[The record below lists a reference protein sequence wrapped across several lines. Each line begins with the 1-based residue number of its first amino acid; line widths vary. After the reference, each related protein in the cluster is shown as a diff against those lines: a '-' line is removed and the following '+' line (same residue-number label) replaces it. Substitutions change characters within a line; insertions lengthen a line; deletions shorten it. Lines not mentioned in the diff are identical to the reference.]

1 MARDP
6 RLARRTPAP
15 QLALRI
21 TAFGLVA
28 FGVFAVLFLRLWFLQ
43 VLQNDQ
49 YLAKA
54 QANRERVVRIAA
66 PRGTIVDHD
75 YRGSGRALVENRIAT
90 VVTLA
95 ADAIPEEDVNA
106 IRDWGQRRGKHDA
119 DVDAL
124 ADRLARAAAVRDRAR
139 RRRATQAR
147 IAARRT
153 TADATAARRL
163 RADRPR
169 DLTLTRDASPELR
182 RVLRDVAPVLHVRA
196 SRLYERVVS
205 SVVRLPYAG
214 VPLKARGVTAAVRNY
229 LLERPG
235 RFPGV
240 TVTKEY
246 ARRYPGGQI
255 AAQIYGSV
263 SQITPEQLKD
273 PKYRGLE
280 QGQRIG
286 QDGLE
291 YEYDS
296 YLRGRDGERRI
307 QVDAQGQP
315 TGEVTEVPPV
325 PGDRLRLTLDSGLS
339 RAGQEALRR
348 RIGTRI
354 DAKTQKRAGGA
365 FVAIDPSD
373 GGIRAMGSYPS
384 LNPGVLEGITTQRY
398 KRLTSARNGG
408 PLTNRAITAAYPA
421 ASTFKLA
428 TATAGLASGTI
439 GVNTA
444 QGDGACFVRP
454 GLEACNAG
462 HAIFGATN
470 VTKAL
475 TVSSDTFF
483 YQLGWD
489 LYPKENQPLQRWARL
504 LGFGRR
510 TGIDLPG
517 EAPGVIPDEAWRRG
531 RDREEQEC
539 RKQRKTPSCGLVA
552 QIGAPFTRGDEVNA
566 SIGQGDVQI
575 TPLQL
580 ATAYGGFFDP
590 GGQLREDL
598 HVPVPHVAEQ
608 IENAEGVLEESFNG
622 RNPPRRVQLP
632 AEFKRAIKQGLHGAT
647 SEPGGT
653 ATRVFAG
660 WPQAEHPVLGK
671 TGTAERCSR
680 SSGRSCPE
688 QSWFVGMVEDRRR
701 PIVIAATVEDGGAGA
716 DAGAPIVC
724 ELLRRWYGVSKK
736 RVPCA
741 APSGPAP
748 GGD

>member
-43 VLQNDQ
+43 VLQTDQ
-49 YLAKA
+49 YLTQA
-54 QANRERVVRIAA
+54 QENRERVVRIAA

-75 YRGSGRALVENRIAT
+75 YRGNGRALVENRIAT

-95 ADAIPEEDVNA
+95 ADAIPDRDVRA
-106 IRDWGQRRGKHDA
+106 IRGWGQERGEHDVA
-119 DVDAL
+119 VDAL
-124 ADRLARAAAVRDRAR
+124 ADRLARAAAARDRAG
-139 RRRATQAR
+139 RRRASQKRIQAR
-147 IAARRT
+147 RRH
-153 TADATAARRL
+153 ADATAARRL

-182 RVLRDVAPVLHVRA
+182 KVLVDVARVLRVRP
-196 SRLYERVVS
+196 STLYERVVS
-205 SVVRLPYAG
+205 SVVRLPYDG
-214 VPLKARGVTAAVRNY
+214 VPLKTRGVTAAVRNY
-229 LLERPG
+229 ILERPE

-246 ARRYPGGQI
+246 ARRYPGGEI

-263 SQITPEQLKD
+263 GQITPEQLKD
-273 PKYRGLE
+273 PKYAGLV

-315 TGEVTEVPPV
+315 TGESDSTDPV
-325 PGDRLRLTLDSGLS
+325 PGDRLRLTLDSSLS
-339 RAGQEALRR
+339 RTGQQALRR
-348 RIGTRI
+348 EIGTRI
-354 DAKTQKRAGGA
+354 DGKTQKRAGGA

-384 LNPGVLEGITTQRY
+384 LNPGVLEGITAQRY
-398 KRLTSARNGG
+398 KKLTSARNGG

-428 TATAGLASGTI
+428 TSTAGLASGTI
-439 GVNTA
+439 GVGTA
-444 QGDGACFVRP
+444 QGAGTCFVRP
-454 GLEACNAG
+454 GLKACNAG
-462 HAIFGATN
+462 GAEFGATT
-470 VTKAL
+470 VSKAL
-475 TVSSDTFF
+475 AISSDTFF

-504 LGFGRR
+504 LGFGRP

-517 EAPGVIPDEAWRRG
+517 EAAGVIPDEAWRRG
-531 RDREEQEC
+531 RDRAEQAC
-539 RKQRKTPSCGLVA
+539 RRQRKVASCGLVA
-552 QIGAPFTRGDEVNA
+552 ELGAPFTRGDQVNA

-580 ATAYGGFFDP
+580 AVAYAGFFDP
-590 GGQLREDL
+590 DGRLRDDL

-622 RNPPRRVQLP
+622 RHPPRRVALP

-647 SEPGGT
+647 AEPGGT
-653 ATRVFAG
+653 ATKVFAG
-660 WPQAEHPVLGK
+660 WPQGTHPVLGK

-680 SSGRSCPE
+680 SSGRVCPE
-688 QSWFVGMVEDRRR
+688 QSWFVAMVEDRQR
-701 PIVIAATVEDGGAGA
+701 PLVVAATVEDGGAGSA
-716 DAGAPIVC
+716 AAAPIVC
-724 ELLRRWYGVSKK
+724 GLLREWYGVSAK
-736 RVPCA
+736 RATCA
-741 APSGPAP
+741 ARSAGAR
-748 GGD
+748 D